1 MKDETT
7 NDRTTND
14 KDNWAK
20 QQRPKTA
27 RAPVTSPEAPRRDEL
42 IRGYHER
49 IMRAMASPSTG
60 MTAVRLASITPPW

>member
-1 MKDETT
+1 MKDE
-7 NDRTTND
+7 TTND

-20 QQRPKTA
+20 QQRLKAA
-27 RAPVTSPEAPRRDEL
+27 RAPEAPRRDEL